1 MTHPKSLAEIAAQL
15 QGYDPQALPA
25 QEVLNFLAQ
34 LVNVVHDTEDV
45 PIFEALNRVIASDVI
60 SPIDVPPHDNSAM
73 DGFAFN
79 GSEIGRAHV

>member
-34 LVNVVHDTEDV
+34 LVT
-45 PIFEALNRVIASDVI
+45 
-60 SPIDVPPHDNSAM
+60 
-73 DGFAFN
+73 
-79 GSEIGRAHV
+79 